1 MLHWRRERRKGK
13 QRYASSLMWSNKVRG
28 CMEFQAS
35 VCAGW
40 CAGQGR
46 AVSTRQLPSSPGRIK
61 AGRIS
66 RQQSPSLEICPVPCS
81 DRAGSRVG
89 GSIRGC
95 HKVVNISLKEVL
107 SPHLSMPLAGFLS
120 TTDAMGC
127 DALFLQYFVHIAV
140 AS

>member
-95 HKVVNISLKEVL
+95 HKVVNISLRKFCL
-107 SPHLSMPLAGFLS
+107 PTCPCLLLAFFQLQMQWVVTHYS
-120 TTDAMGC
+120 YSI
-127 DALFLQYFVHIAV
+127 LFTSQ
-140 AS
+140 

>member
-1 MLHWRRERRKGK
+1 MLHWGRERRKGK
-13 QRYASSLMWSNKVRG
+13 QRYASSLMWSNTVRG

-35 VCAGW
+35 ACAGW

-46 AVSTRQLPSSPGRIK
+46 AVSTRQLPSSPGRI
-61 AGRIS
+61 
-66 RQQSPSLEICPVPCS
+66 RQPSPSLEICPVPCS
-81 DRAGSRVG
+81 DRAGSR
-89 GSIRGC
+89 GC
-95 HKVVNISLKEVL
+95 HKVVTISLKEVL

-127 DALFLQYFVHIAV
+127 EALFLQYFVHAAV